1 MRARRQVKGKVALIE
16 PRSPG
21 FHIFS
26 LNKLPRLGLPL
37 LGALLK
43 GRGYSVRIFC
53 EELAPLDWSWVLSAD
68 LVGISVITPT
78 APRAY
83 ELIRQIKARAPGI
96 PIVLGGP
103 QVTFLPEEALEA
115 GADYVVRREGE
126 ETLVE
131 LAEALKEGEREPS
144 AILGLSYRSGDE
156 IKHNQGRP
164 LIEDLDRLPFPDLSL
179 IAGAERIN
187 VLPIQTSRGCP
198 YNCKF
203 CSVVKMFGRKYRARS
218 VEGVLEE
225 LRLLHRRSPR
235 AHVFFYDDNFS
246 EDTARTKRLLEAML
260 REGLTP
266 PWSAQERVKVVRDT
280 ELLELMKRSGC
291 VRLCLGLESINPE
304 TLKSYRKAQT
314 VEEIDRAIKVL
325 HRYGIKVHGMFVLGA
340 DTDTLATIRETLRYS
355 LAMQIDTVQF
365 LILTPVPG
373 TETYQ
378 ELEAEGRIFTH
389 RWELFDG
396 HHVVFRPKLLSP
408 WQLQAA
414 VTLEAMPRFY
424 SFWRGI
430 GAALKGEFRNSFF
443 VFYGHRLLKRWKALN
458 IDFLRWLQGQGWEVA
473 AESRSPLQ

>member
-1 MRARRQVKGKVALIE
+1 MKVVLIE

-37 LGALLK
+37 IGALLK
-43 GRGYSVRIFC
+43 RQGYNVRIFC
-53 EELAPLDWSWVLSAD
+53 EELRPLDWSEVLRAD
-68 LVGISVITPT
+68 LIGISSLTPT

-83 ELIRQIKARAPGI
+83 ELVRRIKWQAPKI
-96 PIVLGGP
+96 PIALGGP
-103 QVTFLPEEALEA
+103 HVTFLPEEALEA
-115 GADYVVRREGE
+115 GADYVVRGEGE
-126 ETLVE
+126 ETFLE
-131 LAEALKEGEREPS
+131 LAEALKEGERDLPEVR
-144 AILGLSYRSGDE
+144 GLSYRIGDE
-156 IKHNQGRP
+156 IRHNPERP
-164 LIEDLDRLPFPDLSL
+164 LIQDLDSLPFPDLSL

-203 CSVVKMFGRKYRARS
+203 CSVVKMFGRGYRARS
-218 VEGVLEE
+218 IDHVMEE
-225 LRLLHRRSPR
+225 LRVLLRRAPG
-235 AHVFFYDDNFS
+235 AHLFFYDDNFS
-246 EDTARTKRLLEAML
+246 EDASRTKELLERMI

-266 PWSAQERVKVVRDT
+266 PWSAQERVRVARDT
-280 ELLELMKRSGC
+280 ELLRLMKRSGC

-314 VEEIDRAIKVL
+314 VEEIDLAIKTL
-325 HRYGIKVHGMFVLGA
+325 HHYGIKVHGMFVLGA
-340 DTDTLATIRETLRYS
+340 DTDTLATIRETVRYS
-355 LAMQIDTVQF
+355 LAAKIDTVQF
-365 LILTPVPG
+365 LILTPAPG
-373 TETYQ
+373 TETFK
-378 ELEAEGRIFTH
+378 ELEAEGRIFTR

-396 HHVVFRPKLLSP
+396 HHVVFRPKSLSP

-443 VFYGHRLLKRWKALN
+443 AFYGHRLIRRWRAQNASFLSWLKRQE
-458 IDFLRWLQGQGWEVA
+458 RER
-473 AESRSPLQ
+473 ERSYSG